1 MLAASALDGPSV
13 ARRQPRP
20 AGVRIAGATLRR
32 GPTTVFDGLD
42 LELSEMR
49 VGLIGD
55 NGAGKTTL
63 FRLICGLERP
73 QAGQVRVF
81 GAVAGTTRAVGMM
94 FQSPDDQIVF
104 PTVEEELALGLAPSG
119 GSRRAALE
127 QARAF
132 LAQRGRQAWA
142 ARPVG
147 SLSHGQRQYLCWLAL
162 RLAGHR
168 ILLLDEPYASLD
180 IPGQIRLRAEIEA
193 AGQDV
198 QVVVSTHTLE
208 HVRDFERVIWL
219 EGGRIREDGPG
230 AQVCARYD
238 ACARAGHA
246 G

>member
-1 MLAASALDGPSV
+1 M
-13 ARRQPRP
+13 
-20 AGVRIAGATLRR
+20 RIARATLRR
-32 GPTTVFDGLD
+32 GASTVFDGLN
-42 LELSEMR
+42 LELREPR
-49 VGLIGD
+49 IGLIGD
-55 NGAGKTTL
+55 NGAGKTSL

-73 QAGQVRVF
+73 HAGQVSVF
-81 GAVAGTTRAVGMM
+81 GQAAGTTRAVGMM
-94 FQSPDDQIVF
+94 FQSPDDQIVL
-104 PTVEEELALGLAPSG
+104 PTVEEELALGLTPLG
-119 GSRRAALE
+119 GSRRACLD

-180 IPGQIRLRAEIEA
+180 IPGQIRLRTEIEA
-193 AGQDV
+193 AGRDV
-198 QVVVSTHTLE
+198 QVVVSTHALE

-219 EGGRIREDGPG
+219 EGGRVRDDGPG
-230 AQVCARYD
+230 PRVCDRYD
-238 ACARAGHA
+238 AWARAAHA